1 MNAGLTQCWRQTVP
15 RPGGTSWRWTT
26 CFGVFC
32 VKIRRGPLAVTSC
45 KYPPP
50 LQKTKKLT
58 LFGAQSRV
66 CAETKRLSGS
76 WRTFAQLFERGS
88 RRNHL
93 CQFLWLSLTGFW
105 RGRGGGQILG
115 FSTDLRP
122 RPSYCCTMKW
132 MWRVTW
138 QWKLKK
144 SCRVT
149 KNPHFSAEIQKPRR
163 DQKNADLVGKTKSW

>member
-1 MNAGLTQCWRQTVP
+1 MLVTPKRHTLARNRVFWRILRQNLPRGLGC
-15 RPGGTSWRWTT
+15 S
-26 CFGVFC
+26 
-32 VKIRRGPLAVTSC
+32 SE
-45 KYPPP
+45 
-50 LQKTKKLT
+50 LQEPKKTKKLT

-66 CAETKRLSGS
+66 CAETKRLSGP